1 MSATP
6 PSPEQPETDAETTE
20 RLRVLLDRLEAVRG
34 RLEQAENA
42 EQAVDLLQELADLA
56 RETQAVIERA
66 RGGSEPGG
74 GRA

>member
-1 MSATP
+1 M
-6 PSPEQPETDAETTE
+6 
-20 RLRVLLDRLEAVRG
+20 RG

-56 RETQAVIERA
+56 RETQAEIERA